1 VDGSEVAHQISA
13 DVITSALLR
22 RVETISGQNLSL
34 CYQCGKCSATC
45 PLAPQMDIMPHQIVR
60 YLQIGLEQVFDA
72 KSYWLCATCFS
83 CETQCPRGLD
93 VSKICEALRTIKLR
107 NDLRDLKIEKLPP
120 EMPQQGLVSA
130 FRKLSPY

>member
-1 VDGSEVAHQISA
+1 VAHQISA
-13 DVITSALLR
+13 ATVTSPLLR
-22 RVETISGQNLSL
+22 KVETISGQNLSL

-45 PLAPQMDIMPHQIVR
+45 PLVPQMDLMPHQIVR
-60 YLQIGLEQVFDA
+60 YLQLGLEQVFDA

-107 NDLRDLKIEKLPP
+107 KDLRDLKIEKFPL

>member
-1 VDGSEVAHQISA
+1 VAHQISA
-13 DVITSALLR
+13 DIVTSPLLR
-22 RVETISGQNLSL
+22 KVETISGQNLSL

-45 PLAPQMDIMPHQIVR
+45 PLAPQMDLMPHQIVR
-60 YLQIGLEQVFDA
+60 YLQLGLEGVFDA

-107 NDLRDLKIEKLPP
+107 NDLRDLNIEKLPP